1 MTTRRLDLDH
11 LTDQEIAAIRRNL
24 ESPKYELI
32 PLKNVMEQS
41 GFLPEGATVSVT
53 ASPSKGME
61 ATIDLTL
68 ELQKRGF
75 EVIPHLSAR
84 LTRDRSELQEHLD
97 RLDGAGITRAFVV
110 GGDAQ
115 EPGEFFDGLAL
126 LSAMEELGHGLTEIG
141 IPGYPEGHHIVDDE
155 TIEKAV
161 EDKVPFASYITTQ
174 MCFTPDAISSWVG
187 GLRDRG
193 IGLGV
198 YVGIP
203 GVAELKKLLGLSM
216 RIGVGASSRFLSAN
230 KSLAGRLV
238 RPGGYSPDDLI
249 LGLAPLLADTSANV
263 DGFHVYTFNAV
274 ETTER
279 WRKEMLE
286 QIDGGRL

>member
-1 MTTRRLDLDH
+1 MPTRSLDIDQM
-11 LTDQEIAAIRRNL
+11 TDQEIAAIRRIL

-41 GFLPEGATVSVT
+41 AYLPPGATVSVT
-53 ASPSKGME
+53 ASPTKGMQ

-68 ELQKRGF
+68 DLQKAGF

-84 LTRDRSELQEHLD
+84 LTNDRAELGKILAQLHN
-97 RLDGAGITRAFVV
+97 ANITRAFVV

-126 LSAMEELGHGLTEIG
+126 LSAMEEMGHGLTEIG

-174 MCFTPDAISSWVG
+174 MCFTPEAISSWVY

-203 GVAELKKLLGLSM
+203 GVAELKKLLSLSV
-216 RIGVGASSRFLSAN
+216 RIGVGASSRFLSHN
-230 KSLAGRLV
+230 KSLAGKLV
-238 RPGGYSPDDLI
+238 RPGGYSADDLI
-249 LGLAPLLADTSANV
+249 LGLAPLLADSSANV
-263 DGFHVYTFNAV
+263 DGFHIYTFNAV
-274 ETTER
+274 ETTEQ
-279 WRKEMLE
+279 WRKEMLA
-286 QIDGGRL
+286 QL

>member
-1 MTTRRLDLDH
+1 MPGKSLDIDQLNE
-11 LTDQEIAAIRRNL
+11 QEIAAVRRIL

-41 GFLPEGATVSVT
+41 EFLPPGATVSVT
-53 ASPSKGME
+53 ASPTKGMQ

-68 ELQKRGF
+68 DLQKEGF

-84 LTRDRSELQEHLD
+84 LTSDRSELEEILD
-97 RLDGAGITRAFVV
+97 RLHNANITRAFVV

-126 LSAMEELGHGLTEIG
+126 LIAMEEMGHGLTEIG

-161 EDKVPFASYITTQ
+161 EDKVRFASYITTQ
-174 MCFTPDAISSWVG
+174 MCFTPDAISSWVR
-187 GLRDRG
+187 GLGERG

-203 GVAELKKLLGLSM
+203 GVAELKKLLSLSV
-216 RIGVGASSRFLSAN
+216 RIGVGASSRFLSHN
-230 KSLAGRLV
+230 KSLAGKLV

-249 LGLAPLLADTSANV
+249 LGLAPLLADSSANV
-263 DGFHVYTFNAV
+263 DGFHIYTFNAV
-274 ETTER
+274 ETTEQ

-286 QIDGGRL
+286 QL

>member
-1 MTTRRLDLDH
+1 MPTRSLDIDQMN
-11 LTDQEIAAIRRNL
+11 DQEIAAVRRIL

-41 GFLPEGATVSVT
+41 EFLPPGATVSVT
-53 ASPSKGME
+53 ASPTKGMQ

-68 ELQKRGF
+68 DLQKEGF

-84 LTRDRSELQEHLD
+84 LTTDRAELGKILD
-97 RLDGAGITRAFVV
+97 QLHNSNITRAFVV

-126 LSAMEELGHGLTEIG
+126 LSAMEDMGHGLTEIG

-161 EDKVPFASYITTQ
+161 EDKLPFASYITTQ
-174 MCFTPDAISSWVG
+174 MCFTPDAISSWVY

-198 YVGIP
+198 YIGIP
-203 GVAELKKLLGLSM
+203 GVAELKKLLSLSV
-216 RIGVGASSRFLSAN
+216 RIGVGASSRFLSHN
-230 KSLAGRLV
+230 KSLAGKLV

-249 LGLAPLLADTSANV
+249 LGLAPLLADSSANIH
-263 DGFHVYTFNAV
+263 GFHIYTFNAI
-274 ETTER
+274 ETTEQ
-279 WRKEMLE
+279 WRREMLE
-286 QIDGGRL
+286 ELG